1 MFMEFVRVCTTF
13 PDFEIMLDVGDVYIM
28 ADIIELHKT
37 QIVGLAAP
45 LVEVEAGVSP
55 PKRLV
60 AFNFGQIKSIRIPPA
75 YEERYLELMK
85 YVNERIKRMSKGQ
98 RTVINAKPEA
108 IYNAFYE
115 VLAQLGAQIFGKDT

>member
-45 LVEVEAGVSP
+45 LVEVGVSP